1 MESKSVAVLHRA
13 VTQDAVLILFDMMD
27 TLLDDPFF
35 RAVHRLMDDAALRRW
50 ARLRNPQAFLDFEA
64 GLIGEARYYRDFF
77 QPGVDIAGLP
87 TPQRL
92 KKEMMKEVSWLP
104 GIPEL
109 LRRIRQPM
117 GLASNYSLWYRDIFQ
132 KRRDLPQFF
141 DYFFFSC
148 EVGHR
153 KPDRAFFQTAHEALI
168 ERWENHQTEIIFF
181 DDREENLIEPAALGW
196 HTILIEKDRAAQ
208 IIEEAL
214 REHGLL

>member
-1 MESKSVAVLHRA
+1 
-13 VTQDAVLILFDMMD
+13 MD

-35 RAVHRLMDDAALRRW
+35 RAVHRLMDDAQLRRW
-50 ARLRNPQAFLDFEA
+50 ARLRNAQAFLDFEA
-64 GLIGEARYYRDFF
+64 GLIGEARYYREFF
-77 QPGVDIAGLP
+77 QPAADIAGLP

-148 EVGHR
+148 EIGHR
-153 KPDRAFFQTAHEALI
+153 KPELAFFQTAHEALI
-168 ERWENHQTEIIFF
+168 ERRVNHQSEIIFF
-181 DDREENLIEPAALGW
+181 DDREENLIEPATLGW
-196 HTILIEKDRAAQ
+196 HTVLIKKDRAAQ
-208 IIEEAL
+208 IIEETL

>member
-1 MESKSVAVLHRA
+1 ML
-13 VTQDAVLILFDMMD
+13 LLFDMMD

-35 RAVHRLMDDAALRRW
+35 RAVHRLMDDAQLRRW
-50 ARLRNPQAFLDFEA
+50 ARLRNAQAFLDFEA
-64 GLIGEARYYRDFF
+64 GLIGEARYYREFF
-77 QPGVDIAGLP
+77 QPDADIAGLP

-148 EVGHR
+148 EIGHR
-153 KPDRAFFQTAHEALI
+153 KPELAFFQTAHEALI
-168 ERWENHQTEIIFF
+168 ERRVNHQSEIIFF
-181 DDREENLIEPAALGW
+181 DDREENLIEPTTLGW
-196 HTILIEKDRAAQ
+196 HTVLIKKDRAAQ